1 MIITRF
7 RFLHAVGLYFQLTV
21 KSITEIFFIL
31 KKENDQN
38 LGWMMNSVGVSYM
51 WNCPSVLL
59 ISTEVASS
67 LIFFLGYNGD
77 KIFLYYLYVN
87 DKIVI

>member
-1 MIITRF
+1 MINTRF
-7 RFLHAVGLYFQLTV
+7 SFLHAVGLYFQLTV
-21 KSITEIFFIL
+21 KSISEIFFIL
-31 KKENDQN
+31 KKEKDQN
-38 LGWMMNSVGVSYM
+38 LGWLMNSVEVSYM

-87 DKIVI
+87 NKIVI